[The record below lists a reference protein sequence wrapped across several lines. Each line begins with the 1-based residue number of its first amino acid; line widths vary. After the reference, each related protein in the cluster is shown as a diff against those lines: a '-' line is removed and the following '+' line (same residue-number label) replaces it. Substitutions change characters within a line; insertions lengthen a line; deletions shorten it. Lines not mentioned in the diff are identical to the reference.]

1 MADVAVRLSWTGRG
15 LVFRGGSTGGGPAP
29 GMVVDGNGAEGPS
42 PMQSLLLALA
52 GCTGADVVD
61 TLGKMRVRLE
71 GLEVLVEGER
81 VAEPPRR
88 FDAIRLRF
96 VAHGLSPEAEPNL
109 RRAVELSRE
118 KYCSVLHTLR
128 TDVVVESDVAL
139 Q

>member
-1 MADVAVRLSWTGRG
+1 MLARGAARRKEIAIRLA
-15 LVFRGGSTGGGPAP
+15 LGGGRR
-29 GMVVDGNGAEGPS
+29 DIIRQLLAE
-42 PMQSLLLALA
+42 SLLLALA

-61 TLGKMRVRLE
+61 MLDKMRVHLE
-71 GLEVLVEGER
+71 GLDVHVEGER
-81 VAEPPRR
+81 APEAPRR
-88 FDAIRLRF
+88 YTAVRLHF
-96 VAHGLSPEAEPNL
+96 VARGLSPESEPGL